1 MRLPKVELQVLL
13 DSTYDLSTI
22 ELGAILHSI
31 IYGTLKLLFFEQR
44 SRKHFGP
51 MILVMLS
58 SIYEEFAIKM
68 FIWKYLI
75 ILHLCQKVLGLFL
88 TPIQV

>member
-31 IYGTLKLLFFEQR
+31 IYGTLKLLFFGQR

-51 MILVMLS
+51 MISV
-58 SIYEEFAIKM
+58 
-68 FIWKYLI
+68 
-75 ILHLCQKVLGLFL
+75 
-88 TPIQV
+88 T